1 MTCLFHSRLAHDLKH
16 LHMAKPLY
24 RFLNNNAATRGGVV
38 VKALRYKPAG
48 RGFDSQWCHWNFSV
62 TQSCRSHYG
71 PGVDSASNR
80 NEYQVYFLGVKVA
93 GA

>member
-1 MTCLFHSRLAHDLKH
+1 M
-16 LHMAKPLY
+16 
-24 RFLNNNAATRGGVV
+24 

-48 RGFDSQWCHWNFSV
+48 HRFDSQWCHWKFFSDKFF
-62 TQSCRSHYG
+62 RSHCG

-80 NEYQVYFLGVKVA
+80 NEYQVYFLGVKAA

>member
-1 MTCLFHSRLAHDLKH
+1 
-16 LHMAKPLY
+16 
-24 RFLNNNAATRGGVV
+24 V

-48 RGFDSQWCHWNFSV
+48 RGIDSRWCHWNFLV
-62 TQSCRSHYG
+62 TLSFRSHYG

-80 NEYQVYFLGVKVA
+80 NEYQVYFLVVKAA